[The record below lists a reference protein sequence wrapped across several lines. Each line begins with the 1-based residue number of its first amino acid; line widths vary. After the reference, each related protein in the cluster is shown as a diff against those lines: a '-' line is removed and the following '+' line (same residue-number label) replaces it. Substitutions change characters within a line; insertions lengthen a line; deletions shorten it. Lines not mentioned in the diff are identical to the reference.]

1 MLSPLLSDLL
11 GAFIQFSNFGLDSII
26 IVTLSRH
33 SSKSQHSK
41 GCYVICIAQRELTP
55 GEFGDNMSLLGLSCQ
70 LTVRSEPPVSKTVIG
85 ASGNSGGD
93 WGESRGKKNHRVWTG
108 IPSSYIALLICK
120 LWLHFKKKYFN
131 IFKDLFEK
139 QSCRKRGGGR
149 ERLSPPGIL
158 PKWLKS
164 QLCQSEAGSTQDKQE
179 CTALELAPLWVASIT
194 GAAALTTPQ
203 CCLCT
208 S

>member
-120 LWLHFKKKYFN
+120 LWLHLKKN
-131 IFKDLFEK
+131 ISTFLKIFLRNRAAE
-139 QSCRKRGGGR
+139 REGEAERGSH
-149 ERLSPPGIL
+149 LPAYSPSG
-158 PKWLKS
+158 
-164 QLCQSEAGSTQDKQE
+164 
-179 CTALELAPLWVASIT
+179 
-194 GAAALTTPQ
+194 
-203 CCLCT
+203 
-208 S
+208 